1 MIREKLQEFAM
12 ILTKEYH
19 YNFPAEYFDDYC
31 GNFNK
36 EEFLKKEQLK
46 ERPRKGDKEISVDNN
61 LQEQVVGNW
70 VENQSTHQMGD
81 GNCYVD
87 GFHASD
93 SLDRGLDSS
102 YIQTTI
108 HIGDEDWNGD
118 HKAATEKPLDD
129 IEAADG
135 DHMAATEEPLDG
147 IEDAAVPN
155 SNANLVVQ
163 ETDEVAMIEEEK
175 ELEEVKNVVVGNKT
189 TAAVC
194 FFNSKGQSK
203 LLSTTLREELRA
215 DPKRRHIV
223 AVDFEDADKRSN
235 SDWEASASPWGR
247 VYYIL
252 EVLICDLVSV
262 AGILRTKKRKPRRR
276 KREKKIEQK
285 MKVGVG

>member
-1 MIREKLQEFAM
+1 MDKETRSMVSDTSKEFSRMIREKLQEFAM

-19 YNFPAEYFDDYC
+19 YNFPVEYFDDYC

-87 GFHASD
+87 GVHASD

-118 HKAATEKPLDD
+118 HKAATK
-129 IEAADG
+129 
-135 DHMAATEEPLDG
+135 EPLDG
-147 IEDAAVPN
+147 IEAAAVPN
-155 SNANLVVQ
+155 SNANLVV
-163 ETDEVAMIEEEK
+163 
-175 ELEEVKNVVVGNKT
+175 
-189 TAAVC
+189 
-194 FFNSKGQSK
+194 
-203 LLSTTLREELRA
+203 
-215 DPKRRHIV
+215 
-223 AVDFEDADKRSN
+223 
-235 SDWEASASPWGR
+235 
-247 VYYIL
+247 
-252 EVLICDLVSV
+252 
-262 AGILRTKKRKPRRR
+262 
-276 KREKKIEQK
+276 
-285 MKVGVG
+285 